1 MSENGKI
8 KISNDVIAV
17 IAAIAATDTK
27 GVVGMSGGVVD
38 GIVEMIGKKT
48 LSKGVRVEAGDEECS
63 IDVYIIVEYGH
74 KIMDVAKHVQINVS
88 KAVISLTGLKV
99 NEVNICVQGINIPEK
114 SLNVRSEDK
123 NLTIKG

>member
-88 KAVISLTGLKV
+88 KAVISLNRL
-99 NEVNICVQGINIPEK
+99 
-114 SLNVRSEDK
+114 S
-123 NLTIKG
+123 